1 MIIYR
6 VNSAVIIDEQGKKR
20 EVYGIDAVSGGKIIN
35 SVENIFC
42 KRHKAE
48 RLAEDCNKF
57 GVDEVHLLDIICD
70 RLE

>member
-1 MIIYR
+1 M
-6 VNSAVIIDEQGKKR
+6 IDEQGKKR
-20 EVYGIDAVSGGKIIN
+20 EVYGIDAVAGGAVIV

-48 RLAEDCNKF
+48 KLAQDCNKF
-57 GVDEVHLLDIICD
+57 GVDEVHLIDIICD